1 MTESRRIDPALLLAP
16 LVIVAWLL
24 WPPVPFEHSLADVAL
39 AFPAAYALFFL
50 ARFLSRVALSF
61 IGRTSPQLLLSMSFL
76 GADAVSLLVRFSVA
90 AMTTGVNVDRELRG
104 AALDSL
110 WCTVAIAIVE
120 RKNLRRPDDGEGE
133 ENGAGPFPVRA
144 ARGEPRSRRG
154 SLRRGDAPRGVSTF
168 WPCGILLSS
177 C

>member
-1 MTESRRIDPALLLAP
+1 MMTGSRKTDPALLLAP

-24 WPPVPFEHSLADVAL
+24 WPLVPFGHSLADVAL

-50 ARFLSRVALSF
+50 ARFLSRLALSF

-76 GADAVSLLVRFSVA
+76 GADAVSLLARFTWA
-90 AMTTGVNVDRELRG
+90 ALTTGVNVDRELRG

-120 RKNLRRPDDGEGE
+120 RKNLRRREEGDGDEGGEGAGE
-133 ENGAGPFPVRA
+133 EELAAGAD
-144 ARGEPRSRRG
+144 RSQ
-154 SLRRGDAPRGVSTF
+154 
-168 WPCGILLSS
+168 
-177 C
+177 